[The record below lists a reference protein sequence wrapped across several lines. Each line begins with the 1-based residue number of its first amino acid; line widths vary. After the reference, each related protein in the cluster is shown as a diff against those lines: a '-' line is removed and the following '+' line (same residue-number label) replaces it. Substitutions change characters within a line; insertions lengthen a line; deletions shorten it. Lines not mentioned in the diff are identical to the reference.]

1 MPDARHWIDTLGL
14 RPHPEGGHFRET
26 YRAAE
31 GIPRAC
37 LPPRFDDDR
46 VYSTAIYFLLSGTEF
61 SALHRIRQDEVWHH
75 YDGSALTVHVL
86 APDGTYTAL
95 RLGKDTAAGEA
106 PQAVVP
112 AGHLFAATVDDPTSF
127 TLAGCTV
134 APGFDFADF
143 EMPRREELLRQYP
156 QQEELIRRLT
166 RDG

>member
-1 MPDARHWIDTLGL
+1 MPDARHWIDALGL
-14 RPHPEGGHFRET
+14 RPHPEGGYFRET

-31 GIPRAC
+31 GIARANLPR
-37 LPPRFDDDR
+37 RFDGDR
-46 VYSTAIYFLLSGTEF
+46 AFCTAIYFLLTGTEF

-75 YDGSALTVHVL
+75 YDGAALTVHVL

-95 RLGKDTAAGEA
+95 RLGKNTAAGEA

-112 AGHLFAATVDDPTSF
+112 AGHLFAATVDDSTSF

-143 EMPRREELLRQYP
+143 EMPPREGLLRQYP
-156 QQEELIRRLT
+156 KHGELIRRLT